1 MSLTIEQ
8 KLDTPYVHLEKGL
21 IEITGRLLPENVL
34 IFFNP
39 IDNWILKYLEHPA
52 PHTQINLSLSYINS
66 CSTKHLNDLLKTLD
80 DKYQE
85 GYDMKITYTCEEGDE
100 SALEVG
106 YDLESLVDIPFEI
119 KVTES
124 KFQSQNRLKVKNL
137 ITGKVGE
144 ISQKYWDAIKRNG
157 HEKDF
162 ELIEQ
167 K

>member
-1 MSLTIEQ
+1 MSLTIEP
-8 KLDTPYVHLEKGL
+8 KLDTPYIHLEKGL

-39 IDNWILKYLEHPA
+39 IDNWILKYLENPA

-80 DKYQE
+80 NKYQE
-85 GYDMKITYTCEEGDE
+85 GYDMKITYTYEDGDE

-106 YDLESLVDIPFEI
+106 TDLESLVNIPFEF

-167 K
+167 N